1 MRYYETTFIVN
12 PQADD
17 ATIDR
22 QVKVVAELIAT
33 NGGKIVYEDRIGTRR
48 LAFPIRGLNQG
59 YYASFVFEGATSIL
73 PALDRLFK
81 LEEAYMRNL
90 TILFEGDP
98 MTIKERKDAF
108 ASSFEERDD
117 RGRRG
122 DRDDDRG
129 GDRRYGRDRDR
140 DRDRDDHYRGRRP
153 YDNTAPTP
161 PARAA
166 APQPP
171 APAPTPVAV
180 PPPAPEPAPKPTRT
194 VDIRKAVDAD
204 DDEL

>member
-1 MRYYETTFIVN
+1 MRHYETTFIVN

-22 QVKVVAELIAT
+22 QVKAVAELITT
-33 NGGKIVYEDRIGTRR
+33 NGGRIVYEDRIGTRR
-48 LAFPIRGLNQG
+48 LAFMIRGLNQG
-59 YYASFVFEGATSIL
+59 YYASLVFEGETAIL
-73 PALDRLFK
+73 PALDRLYK
-81 LEEAYMRNL
+81 LEEAYIRNL

-98 MTIKERKDAF
+98 LTIKERKDAF

-129 GDRRYGRDRDR
+129 DRRYGRDRDR

-153 YDNTAPTP
+153 YENTAPP
-161 PARAA
+161 S
-166 APQPP
+166 PQRSAP
-171 APAPTPVAV
+171 APAPTPA
-180 PPPAPEPAPKPTRT
+180 PAPEPAPRPARPIETRN
-194 VDIRKAVDAD
+194 DSSSDG
-204 DDEL
+204 DEL